1 MFDTNEVVDAVDTNE
16 AVEAVNDNT
25 PYYTEKLNEI
35 TNSYAEA
42 VGQLVQVEALFSDAV
57 EKLYESNL
65 IKYREKPVVGILRGA
80 RKKQIRFISLQQ
92 LEKEVK
98 GLAEQLDINLGAY
111 MNFRGNTSYCFKDI
125 SEALRTCADRFAYA
139 ASLGMNYSFTL
150 FGFNRRVIEISKLY
164 EIAVEANKRAQ
175 FIWFNYR
182 VKEGVR
188 LKTLAEKAVA

>member
-1 MFDTNEVVDAVDTNE
+1 MEINNI
-16 AVEAVNDNT
+16 

-35 TNSYAEA
+35 IEQHAEA

-65 IKYREKPVVGILRGA
+65 IKYREKPVVGYLRGA

-92 LEKEVK
+92 LAKEVE
-98 GLAEQLDINLGAY
+98 GLAKQLDINLGPY
-111 MNFRGNTSYCFKDI
+111 TNLKGNTSYCFKKI
-125 SEALRTCADRFAYA
+125 SEALRSCVDDFADS
-139 ASLGMNYSFTL
+139 ASFGGDYSSTL

-164 EIAVEANKRAQ
+164 EIAVEANERAQ

-182 VKEGVR
+182 VMEKLR

>member
-16 AVEAVNDNT
+16 AAEAVNDNT

-65 IKYREKPVVGILRGA
+65 IKYRTEGA
-80 RKKQIRFISLQQ
+80 RKKQIRLISLEQ
-92 LEKEVK
+92 LAKEVK
-98 GLAEQLDINLGAY
+98 GLAKQLDINLGAY

-139 ASLGMNYSFTL
+139 ASLGMNYSSTL
-150 FGFNRRVIEISKLY
+150 FGFNRPVIEISKLY